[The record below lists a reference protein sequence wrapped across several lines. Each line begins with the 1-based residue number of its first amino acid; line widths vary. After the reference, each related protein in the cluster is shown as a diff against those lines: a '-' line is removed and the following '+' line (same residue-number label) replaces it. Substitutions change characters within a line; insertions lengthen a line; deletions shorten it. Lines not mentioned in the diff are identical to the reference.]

1 MAEDQLQQLIDIEAI
16 KELKAQYCVCVA
28 NEDWDTFFTLFAE
41 DLEFVMPQGDSFTS
55 RSAFYDVHKISLQD
69 PKVWGV
75 VRCFTP
81 IITITG
87 SDRAKGHWAMEDVHV
102 WPPFEGPR
110 VGHHGY
116 GHYHEDYIRSGRL
129 AFQADRSDLQPGGC
143 ARGRNARRCGVVG
156 NFTH

>member
-1 MAEDQLQQLIDIEAI
+1 MSEDKLQDLIDIEAI
-16 KELKAQYCVCVA
+16 KQLKAMYCVCVA

-41 DLEFVMPQGDSFTS
+41 DLEFVMPTGDAFTP
-55 RSAFYDVHKISLQD
+55 RSAFYEVHKKSLQD

-87 SDRAKGHWAMEDVHV
+87 ADTAKGMWAMEDVHV

-116 GHYHEDYIRSGRL
+116 GHYHEDYIRTSDGWK
-129 AFQADRSDLQPGGC
+129 FQRIKVTYNRMDALEGGMPEG
-143 ARGRNARRCGVVG
+143 AEL
-156 NFTH
+156 